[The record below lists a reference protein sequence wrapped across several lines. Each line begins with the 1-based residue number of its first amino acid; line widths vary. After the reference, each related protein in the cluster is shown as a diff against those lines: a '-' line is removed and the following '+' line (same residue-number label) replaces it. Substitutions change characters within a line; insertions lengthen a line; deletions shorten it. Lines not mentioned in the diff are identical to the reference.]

1 MFIRKNRLRKDL
13 PAIDIRKKPVR
24 GLFGKTKWV
33 AASRKEQKKIKEV
46 LMEKYPD
53 RYYMDDLNE
62 WNSIKP
68 ADDLSWIDELE
79 MLETMMDD

>member
-13 PAIDIRKKPVR
+13 PAIDIRKKPVK

-68 ADDLSWIDELE
+68 ADDLSRIDELE
-79 MLETMMDD
+79 MLDD